1 MRIVRYSFGVGPS
14 PFTRL
19 RALMLRFHSTLPIFA
34 LALGAM
40 NTRSAV
46 AQDSSGFVPTRDSTR
61 LFYQKTGRGPRTI
74 IVPGRIFL
82 WPTVR
87 RLGDEFTVISYDT
100 RDRGRSDRID
110 DASKITIQADV
121 DDLEAIRSHF
131 RIEKADVIGYSYMGM
146 MVMLYALQ
154 HPDRVDRVVQLGPV
168 PLRWDT
174 QFPPELVNR
183 TPPLV
188 DLAATARLS
197 ALRRDPS
204 ATQRDICEAAWA
216 VDRYGL
222 VGDSG
227 HVGRLGPSRC
237 DMPNEWPANFTRHL
251 NAQFPSVQRLTHTW
265 AEFARV
271 ISPVLTIHGTL
282 DRNAAYGA
290 GREWAARL
298 PNARLITIE
307 RAAHQSFS
315 EYPEIVIPA
324 IRTFFSGA
332 WPLSAVK
339 VSP

>member
-1 MRIVRYSFGVGPS
+1 
-14 PFTRL
+14 
-19 RALMLRFHSTLPIFA
+19 MLRFHSTLPIFA

-183 TPPLV
+183 TPALV
-188 DLAATARLS
+188 DVAATARLS

-237 DMPNEWPANFTRHL
+237 DMANEWPANFTRHL